1 MNIPQQFLPD
11 LIDGHAPACLIGNDT
26 ALGEGAPLEP
36 RSPIDGSPTL
46 PMSACSSA
54 QVSDA
59 IERAAEAF
67 RHWRL
72 VPAPRRGELV
82 RRIGNL
88 VREHKRDLAKLVCL
102 EAGKILPEAE
112 GEIQEWID
120 VCDFA
125 VGLSR
130 QLYGRTI
137 ASERPEHH
145 LIEQFL
151 PLGPVGIISAF
162 NFPAAVW
169 SWNAMIALVCGDT
182 LVWKPSEQTSLTALA
197 CHQMVCRAAAG
208 LDDVPADV
216 SSVVIGGAEVGA
228 ALAGDH
234 RLPLIS
240 ATGSVRMGRQVA
252 AIVGARLGRSLL
264 ELGGNN
270 GMIVTPTA
278 DLELAVRAIV
288 FAAVGTCGQR
298 CTSLRRLI
306 LHRDIADGLVDRL
319 QSAYATLPIGDPR
332 ESSTLVGPLINQSA
346 FDNMQASI
354 AAAKEQGG
362 QLVCGGQ
369 QVTQNVPAGGVYV
382 QPAIMRMPTQT
393 AIMLEETFAPLLYV
407 VEYETLDEGIE
418 LHNGVPQGLSSS
430 IFTGDV
436 REAHRFLGPA
446 GSDCGLAGVNI
457 GTSGAEIGGAFGG
470 EKETGGGRE
479 SGSDSWKQYTRHT
492 TATINYGTA
501 LPLAQGIKFGEG

>member
-1 MNIPQQFLPD
+1 
-11 LIDGHAPACLIGNDT
+11 
-26 ALGEGAPLEP
+26 
-36 RSPIDGSPTL
+36 TL
-46 PMSACSSA
+46 PLSACSA
-54 QVSDA
+54 EQVA
-59 IERAAEAF
+59 AAVERAAEAF

-197 CHQMVCRAAAG
+197 CHQILCRAAAG

-216 SSVVIGGAEVGA
+216 SSVVLGGAHVGP
-228 ALAGDH
+228 ALAGAH
-234 RLPLIS
+234 RLPLVS
-240 ATGSVRMGRQVA
+240 ATGSVCMVRQGTAIGGGPLGGR
-252 AIVGARLGRSLL
+252 LL
-264 ELGGNN
+264 ESGGD
-270 GMIVTPTA
+270 T
-278 DLELAVRAIV
+278 
-288 FAAVGTCGQR
+288 
-298 CTSLRRLI
+298 
-306 LHRDIADGLVDRL
+306 
-319 QSAYATLPIGDPR
+319 
-332 ESSTLVGPLINQSA
+332 
-346 FDNMQASI
+346 
-354 AAAKEQGG
+354 
-362 QLVCGGQ
+362 
-369 QVTQNVPAGGVYV
+369 
-382 QPAIMRMPTQT
+382 
-393 AIMLEETFAPLLYV
+393 
-407 VEYETLDEGIE
+407 
-418 LHNGVPQGLSSS
+418 
-430 IFTGDV
+430 
-436 REAHRFLGPA
+436 
-446 GSDCGLAGVNI
+446 
-457 GTSGAEIGGAFGG
+457 
-470 EKETGGGRE
+470 
-479 SGSDSWKQYTRHT
+479 
-492 TATINYGTA
+492 
-501 LPLAQGIKFGEG
+501 